1 MEVRSRQEAGRS
13 VIIIH
18 EGQMLCAIPI
28 EIVNREL
35 DAVLYLALHLAERG
49 LPTLF
54 GDYMV
59 RKWVFRFDKGKP
71 VIYFDQDQSLR
82 DNQAVLDA
90 GGVVFNLNQEGLVL
104 ADSLEQPD
112 YARAAQALTMLC
124 AWGDI
129 GRDHIR
135 SRLPEARRDIVRK
148 TGHPSFDLASERF
161 IDFYRDPDI
170 LREHGDNYIQI
181 NTNFSYANLKMDLD
195 RYLKM
200 LSGMDEW
207 KIYGQADVQA
217 YVRKLHHH
225 QVGMLEEYIR
235 LVHALA
241 AEFPDRHIILR
252 PHPMENRQRYLGEFG
267 ALPNVFVDNAKPVRN
282 WLATA
287 GCVVHL
293 DCTTGMEALLMGRFV
308 IGYRPG
314 SDQSLISPL
323 FGRIGVPAST
333 VEGVVAAIRQGA
345 MAEEMRREQL
355 DMLTP
360 YLANLERSAAATI
373 ADHAAR
379 ATSPDKIW
387 LPSQLKWKDRLG
399 CWRKHVS
406 KLIRARQPGHN
417 GRKVRYALEKF
428 PLMPVE
434 EVVAKVEKLRR
445 ADTSLARVR
454 VKQVALNTFLM
465 VPDMSAFGDD

>member
-1 MEVRSRQEAGRS
+1 MSAASGSAFESA
-13 VIIIH
+13 IIIS
-18 EGQMLCAIPI
+18 EGPMLCAIPI

-35 DAVLYLALHLAERG
+35 DAVLYLGLHLAKRG

-59 RKWVFRFDKGKP
+59 RRWVFRFDKGKP

-82 DNQAVLDA
+82 DNQAVLDS

-129 GRDHIR
+129 GWDHIR
-135 SRLPEARRDIVRK
+135 SRLPEDRRDIVRK
-148 TGHPSFDLASERF
+148 TGHPSFDLACERF
-161 IDFYRDPDI
+161 VDFYRDPEI
-170 LREHGDNYIQI
+170 VREHGENYIQI

-217 YVRKLHHH
+217 YVRRLHHH
-225 QVGMLEEYIR
+225 QVGMLKEYIR

-252 PHPMENRQRYLGEFG
+252 PHPMENRQRYQSEFA
-267 ALPNVFVDNAKPVRN
+267 ALPNVFVDNAKSVRN

-287 GCVVHL
+287 GCVIHL

-308 IGYRPG
+308 VGYRPEP
-314 SDQSLISPL
+314 DQSLISPL
-323 FGRIGVPAST
+323 FGRIGVPAAS
-333 VEGVVAAIRQGA
+333 VGDVVAAIRRGGMSGA
-345 MAEEMRREQL
+345 MRQEQL
-355 DMLTP
+355 DMLRP
-360 YLANLERSAAATI
+360 YLANLDQGAAAAI
-373 ADHAAR
+373 ADYAAG
-379 ATSPDKIW
+379 ATSPDKVW
-387 LPSQLKWKDRLG
+387 LPTRLGWKDRLG
-399 CWRKHVS
+399 CWRKYAS

-428 PLMPVE
+428 PLMPVKA
-434 EVVAKVEKLRR
+434 VAARVEMLRR
-445 ADTSLARVR
+445 AEPSLPRVR
-454 VKQVALNTFLM
+454 VEQVALNTFLM
-465 VPDMSAFGDD
+465 VPDESVFRSD